1 MNIKDIDP
9 LALAKHLPMM
19 TNETI
24 TDDTY
29 QSIDDERSSADAHS
43 L

>member
-1 MNIKDIDP
+1 MNIENIDP
-9 LALAKHLPMM
+9 LALVEHLPIM